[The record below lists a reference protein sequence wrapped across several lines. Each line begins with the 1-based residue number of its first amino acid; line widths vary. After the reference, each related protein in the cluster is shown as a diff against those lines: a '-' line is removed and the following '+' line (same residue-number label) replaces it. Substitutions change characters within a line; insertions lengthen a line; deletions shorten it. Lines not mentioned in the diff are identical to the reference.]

1 MFYIINSLTKEK
13 LTVLPYSRTN
23 AFNSTDEAVE
33 FIKKVYINNDDFT
46 SPIIKIV
53 EGKDENWN

>member
-33 FIKKVYINNDDFT
+33 FIKKVYINNDDLIC
-46 SPIIKIV
+46 SIISILEVKNEI
-53 EGKDENWN
+53 